1 MPRFRRASRGR
12 AYPPIRNLLALAL
25 LVVLAGPLYAQQAP
39 PAGRELYLEVF
50 VNGRPMNLITRF
62 TDLGGGVLSADA
74 GELRNSGILPDGT
87 ATRGEVRLDSIPGLG
102 WRLIEPEQTIRF
114 IVPDAL
120 LAPHVLSAAADA
132 EPLPAAEE
140 EDAAPAV
147 DHGYGLVLNYGLAF
161 DSWQGQAGGW
171 DHDVSGSFDARLFM
185 PLGTLTHGFVTAED
199 EHGALRHRRLDSYWR
214 SAFPGRAVQVQL
226 GDIAT
231 RGPGW
236 SRPVRLGGLM
246 VERNFGLRPDLVT
259 LPLPGFE
266 GSAALPSTVEVF
278 AESIRTY
285 AADVPAG
292 PFRIDDLPLSGGS
305 GMARVVVRDVTGRE
319 TQLDLPFLVSG
330 ELLRRG
336 MADFALAAGRP
347 RLGIGSD
354 SDRYAGGTFGVATLR
369 YGLTD
374 GLTLLA
380 HAEGGEDLAMAGL
393 GVTFRIA
400 HLGTAS
406 LSLAHSRAE
415 RGQGRLL
422 DLSTQLSLGR
432 AQLSGRITRTG
443 GLFTDIA
450 ALTADP
456 DLVEP
461 GLVEFPRHAAQLA
474 LSLPLADRGSAASL
488 FLSDLRHADA
498 RDEASIGISYN
509 RQVLGDASLTLTAL
523 AQRGPQED
531 RVIGAQLHM
540 PLGGRRDAGIMVERR
555 REGWRQYAT
564 ASGRS
569 KHRVPGWSWRLQA
582 DRGERLALQG
592 SAAREGRLGRAEV
605 AARVSRGNRGLGLRL
620 DGSVVAAGGGV
631 FLSRRIDD
639 AFAVVDAGAPGVE
652 VSAEN
657 RPVGR
662 TGRSGKILVPD
673 LRAYEANSVSIDPAG
688 LPLDAAVGVT
698 KQTVRPA
705 HHAGA
710 RVDFAVEASARE
722 ALVALV
728 GADGAP
734 LQVGGKVV
742 VNGTVDG
749 ALLVGFDG
757 EVFALNLRD
766 RNQIL
771 VSYPDGRGCAAQ
783 FDYADQPGT
792 LTEIRGVPCL

>member
-1 MPRFRRASRGR
+1 MPACRQGSRGLR
-12 AYPPIRNLLALAL
+12 HFSIPSLLALLFCGA
-25 LVVLAGPLYAQQAP
+25 LAGPLAAQQE
-39 PAGRELYLEVF
+39 AGRQEGRDLYLEVF

-62 TDLGGGVLSADA
+62 TDLGDGTLSADA
-74 GELRNSGILPDGT
+74 GELRNSGVLPD
-87 ATRGEVRLDSIPGLG
+87 AAAARGEVRLDQIPGLG

-114 IVPDAL
+114 VVPDAL
-120 LAPHVLSAAADA
+120 LAPHVLNAAPDNVA
-132 EPLPAAEE
+132 AAEE
-140 EDAAPAV
+140 GEAVPAV
-147 DHGYGLVLNYGLAF
+147 DHGYGLVLNYGVTLDGWQGADGATDRSLGASF
-161 DSWQGQAGGW
+161 DS
-171 DHDVSGSFDARLFM
+171 RLFM
-185 PLGTLTHGFVTAED
+185 PLGTLTHGFVLAED
-199 EHGALRHRRLDSYWR
+199 DRDVLRYRRLDTYWR
-214 SAFPGRAVQVQL
+214 SSFPGRAVQVQL

-278 AESIRTY
+278 ADSIRTY
-285 AADVPAG
+285 AADIPAG
-292 PFRIDDLPLSGGS
+292 PFRIDDLPLAGGS

-319 TQLDLPFLVSG
+319 TQMDLPFLVSG

-336 MADFALAAGRP
+336 VADFALAAGRP

-354 SDRYAGGTFGVATLR
+354 SDRYAEGTFGVATLR

-374 GLTLLA
+374 ALTLMA

-393 GVTFRIA
+393 GATFRVA

-406 LSLAHSRAE
+406 LSMARSRADWGE
-415 RGQGRLL
+415 GHLL
-422 DLSTQLSLGR
+422 DFSTQIALGR
-432 AQLSGRITRTG
+432 AQVSGRLTRTG
-443 GLFTDIA
+443 GRFTDIA

-456 DLVEP
+456 ELVEP
-461 GLVEFPRHAAQLA
+461 DLAGFPRHLAQLA
-474 LSLPLADRGSAASL
+474 FSLPLADRGSAASL

-498 RDEASIGISYN
+498 RTETSIGLSYN

-523 AQRGPQED
+523 AQRGTQSD
-531 RVIGAQLHM
+531 RMIGAQLHV
-540 PLGGRRDAGIMVERR
+540 PLGARHDAGVMVERR
-555 REGWRQYAT
+555 RAGWRQYAT

-569 KHRVPGWSWRLQA
+569 KNRVPGWSWRLQA
-582 DRGERLALQG
+582 DRGEHLALQG
-592 SAAREGRLGRAEV
+592 SAAREGRLGRAEL
-605 AARVSRGNRGLGLRL
+605 AARVSQGSRGLGLRL

-639 AFAVVDAGAPGVE
+639 AFAVVDVGAPGVE

-698 KQTVRPA
+698 RQSVRPA

-710 RVDFAVEASARE
+710 RVDFGVQASARE

-728 GADGAP
+728 GPDGAA

-742 VNGTVDG
+742 LNGIDDE
-749 ALLVGFDG
+749 LLVGFDG
-757 EVFALNLRD
+757 EVFALDLKD
-766 RNQIL
+766 RNEIL
-771 VSYPDGRGCAAQ
+771 VSYPDGRACTAR
-783 FDYADQPGT
+783 FDYADEPGT

>member
-1 MPRFRRASRGR
+1 MPGSRRGSPGRGHPLTR
-12 AYPPIRNLLALAL
+12 RLLALAL
-25 LVVLAGPLYAQQAP
+25 CALLAGPLSAQQTEET
-39 PAGRELYLEVF
+39 GRDLYLEVF

-62 TDLGGGVLSADA
+62 TDLGGGALSADA
-74 GELRNSGILPDGT
+74 DELRNSGVLPD
-87 ATRGEVRLDSIPGLG
+87 AAAVRGEVRLDQIPGLG
-102 WRLIEPEQTIRF
+102 WRLVEPEQTIRF
-114 IVPDAL
+114 VVPDAL
-120 LAPHVLSAAADA
+120 LAPHVLSAA
-132 EPLPAAEE
+132 P
-140 EDAAPAV
+140 DAAPEEEEEAAAPPV
-147 DHGYGLVLNYGLAF
+147 DHGYGLVLNYGLNLDA
-161 DSWQGQAGGW
+161 WRGAQGLA
-171 DHDVSGSFDARLFM
+171 DRSVSGGFDARLFM
-185 PLGTLTHGFVTAED
+185 PLGVLTHGFAMAED
-199 EHGALRHRRLDSYWR
+199 EAGTLRHRRLDSYWR
-214 SAFPGRAVQVQL
+214 SSFPGRAVQVQL

-278 AESIRTY
+278 ADSIRAY
-285 AADVPAG
+285 AAEVPAG
-292 PFRIDDLPLSGGS
+292 PFRIDDLPLAGGA

-319 TQLDLPFLVSG
+319 TQIDLPFLVSD

-347 RLGIGSD
+347 RLGIGTGT
-354 SDRYAGGTFGVATLR
+354 DRYAEGVFGAATLR

-374 GLTLLA
+374 GLTLMA
-380 HAEGGEDLAMAGL
+380 HAEGGGGLAMGGL
-393 GVTFRIA
+393 GATFRIA

-406 LSLAHSRAE
+406 LSLAHSRSD
-415 RGQGRLL
+415 RGQGSLL
-422 DLSTQLSLGR
+422 DLSTRLSFGR
-432 AQLSGRITRTG
+432 TQVSGRVMRTSG
-443 GLFTDIA
+443 GFADIA

-456 DLVEP
+456 DLIEP
-461 GLVEFPRHAAQLA
+461 GLAGFPRQLAQLA
-474 LSLPLADRGSAASL
+474 FSMPLGQERGSAASL
-488 FLSDLRHADA
+488 FLSDLRHADGP
-498 RDEASIGISYN
+498 DETSIGASYN
-509 RQVLGDASLTLTAL
+509 RQVWGDASLTLTAL
-523 AQRGPQED
+523 AQRGAQDD
-531 RVIGAQLHM
+531 RVIGAQLHV
-540 PLGGRRDAGIMVERR
+540 PLGARRDIGTMIEHR

-569 KHRVPGWSWRLQA
+569 ESRVPGWSWRLQA

-592 SAAREGRLGRAEV
+592 SVAREGRLGRAEV
-605 AARVSRGNRGLGLRL
+605 GARVSQHGRGLGLRL
-620 DGSVVAAGGGV
+620 DGSVVVAGGGV

-673 LRAYEANSVSIDPAG
+673 LRAYEANSVSIDPAA

-705 HHAGA
+705 HRAGA
-710 RVDFAVEASARE
+710 RVDFGVEASARE
-722 ALVALV
+722 ALIALV
-728 GADGAP
+728 GGDGRP
-734 LQVGGKVV
+734 LEVGGRVV
-742 VNGTVDG
+742 LNGADDG
-749 ALLVGFDG
+749 ELLVGFDG
-757 EVFALNLRD
+757 EVFALGLRD
-766 RNQIL
+766 RNEIR